1 MRFHDFY
8 YIRRSDRRI
17 IFFLLAVF
25 IIVSLALLVFH
36 GKEGRMLARAKPT
49 RHGRAGE
56 PTARATI
63 MSTGAERA
71 IIITPCVDAR

>member
-25 IIVSLALLVFH
+25 IIVSWRLTVSIAKLRPFIVTADWRPLALTDAADLRV
-36 GKEGRMLARAKPT
+36 RLAPPAKQMELF
-49 RHGRAGE
+49 A
-56 PTARATI
+56 A
-63 MSTGAERA
+63 
-71 IIITPCVDAR
+71 